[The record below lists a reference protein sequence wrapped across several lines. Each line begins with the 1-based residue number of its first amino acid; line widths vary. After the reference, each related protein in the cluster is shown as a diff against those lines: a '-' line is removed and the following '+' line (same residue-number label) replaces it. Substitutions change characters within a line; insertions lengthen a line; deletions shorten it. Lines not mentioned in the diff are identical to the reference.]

1 MKVVGPVLDTLVPP
15 RQMGLKK
22 DFCPKV
28 GRFLAFTLRY
38 RTSHW
43 LGVSTSEF
51 KVSRRRT
58 FLRLAENPGS
68 NRHWEAIL
76 TSQQSWDIPQKYEKN
91 GIFADFG
98 L

>member
-1 MKVVGPVLDTLVPP
+1 
-15 RQMGLKK
+15 MGLKK

-43 LGVSTSEF
+43 LGVNTSEF

-98 L
+98 I

>member
-1 MKVVGPVLDTLVPP
+1 VPP

-28 GRFLAFTLRY
+28 GRFLGFTLRY

-76 TSQQSWDIPQKYEKN
+76 SSWQSWDIPEIHEKN

-98 L
+98 I